1 MATDNKKALV
11 YSIIEFLEKS
21 CKDGSVKED
30 NVEGIEVAIQCL
42 GDAFD
47 VDPTDP
53 DQQSKYSTKPATL
66 QNIFDVYLKTK
77 SGKKA
82 PAAAPAAAP
91 SGSAS
96 ASTPSEPSIAKKRN
110 LALSLTRPAFT
121 FCLIAVVDEEDK
133 QKAEDLKVQGNRKMA
148 EQNYPEAIRLY
159 SEAISHNPNNA
170 VFYGNRAAAYS
181 QQGSHDQAVEDSK
194 TAVELDPKYSKA
206 YSRMGHAYFS
216 LAKYQEA
223 IGAYEKGLEL
233 DPNNATLKS
242 SIEAARNK
250 INNSGLERSTSPP
263 AGGRGGGFPGGVGG
277 MPDLGSLLNNP
288 AMMNMAQQMM
298 QSGAFNDLMQ
308 NPEMMANMAQQF
320 MGGGN
325 GGGLADMM
333 RDPEMMNRARQFMG
347 SMGGSGGANNNNN
360 NEQNDEQ

>member
-30 NVEGIEVAIQCL
+30 NVEGIEVAIQCI

-77 SGKKA
+77 SGKKG
-82 PAAAPAAAP
+82 PAATPAAAP

-96 ASTPSEPSIAKKRN
+96 ASTPSEPSIAKN
-110 LALSLTRPAFT
+110 
-121 FCLIAVVDEEDK
+121 DK

-223 IGAYEKGLEL
+223 IDAYEKGLEL

-250 INNSGLERSTSPP
+250 INSSGLERSTSPP
-263 AGGRGGGFPGGVGG
+263 TGGRGGGFPGGVGG

-320 MGGGN
+320 MGGN

-360 NEQNDEQ
+360 NNEQNDEQ

>member
-1 MATDNKKALV
+1 L
-11 YSIIEFLEKS
+11 
-21 CKDGSVKED
+21 
-30 NVEGIEVAIQCL
+30 
-42 GDAFD
+42 
-47 VDPTDP
+47 
-53 DQQSKYSTKPATL
+53 
-66 QNIFDVYLKTK
+66 
-77 SGKKA
+77 
-82 PAAAPAAAP
+82 
-91 SGSAS
+91 
-96 ASTPSEPSIAKKRN
+96 
-110 LALSLTRPAFT
+110 FT
-121 FCLIAVVDEEDK
+121 QVVDEDDK

-216 LAKYQEA
+216 LTKYQDA
-223 IGAYEKGLEL
+223 IDAYEKGLEL
-233 DPNNATLKS
+233 DPSNATLKS

-250 INNSGLERSTSPP
+250 INSSGLERSTSPP
-263 AGGRGGGFPGGVGG
+263 SGGRGGGSPFPGGVGG

-320 MGGGN
+320 MGGN
-325 GGGLADMM
+325 GCGLADMM
-333 RDPEMMNRARQFMG
+333 RDPETMNRARQFMN
-347 SMGGSGGANNNNN
+347 SMGGSGAGANDN
-360 NEQNDEQ
+360 NEQNNEQ

>member
-1 MATDNKKALV
+1 
-11 YSIIEFLEKS
+11 
-21 CKDGSVKED
+21 
-30 NVEGIEVAIQCL
+30 
-42 GDAFD
+42 
-47 VDPTDP
+47 
-53 DQQSKYSTKPATL
+53 
-66 QNIFDVYLKTK
+66 
-77 SGKKA
+77 
-82 PAAAPAAAP
+82 
-91 SGSAS
+91 
-96 ASTPSEPSIAKKRN
+96 
-110 LALSLTRPAFT
+110 
-121 FCLIAVVDEEDK
+121 
-133 QKAEDLKVQGNRKMA
+133 MA

-242 SIEAARNK
+242 SIDAARNK
-250 INNSGLERSTSPP
+250 INSSGLERSTSPP

-320 MGGGN
+320 MGGGGGN

-347 SMGGSGGANNNNN
+347 SMGGGGAGAGAGANNNN